1 MKWGVR
7 ALGQYES
14 CGEEG
19 SGMIDCRDQI
29 NCAGSITGSCRT
41 WAEIWA
47 MMLVRK
53 LKKAY
58 AYKERNIKGKKS
70 KTSGGL

>member
-19 SGMIDCRDQI
+19 SSMIDGRDQEVVQVVLQVA
-29 NCAGSITGSCRT
+29 AGCGWSY
-41 WAEIWA
+41 E
-47 MMLVRK
+47 
-53 LKKAY
+53 
-58 AYKERNIKGKKS
+58 
-70 KTSGGL
+70 